1 MFQPAH
7 QDITGSV
14 FTTKKMRTGLA
25 ITLHLTCSLILLY
38 AIKFDIETTE
48 ERFGAGFPRV
58 QRISRTTKA
67 TDSHRNGNVDLA

>member
-48 ERFGAGFPRV
+48 ERFGAGFLEYKGFPGRLKQLTV
-58 QRISRTTKA
+58 I
-67 TDSHRNGNVDLA
+67 GMVMLI